1 MKDLNTSKLCFLGL
15 MKLLNVIKCSA
26 AVKNDALFTDFS
38 SPKDQKG
45 TGKLVMC
52 LLNDLWITLQSNEMD
67 VSVEGKLADSPHWI
81 TEGYFS
87 IRNINC
93 KYM

>member
-1 MKDLNTSKLCFLGL
+1 MHPWGFDRNASSRCETQHISCSEFNDMKDLNTSKLCFLGL

-52 LLNDLWITLQSNEMD
+52 LLNDL
-67 VSVEGKLADSPHWI
+67 
-81 TEGYFS
+81 
-87 IRNINC
+87 
-93 KYM
+93 